1 MYRLLEH
8 NVLKNLLIKEEQM
21 RLSQQ
26 TQQLLSTI
34 EDRKDIDWID
44 VIAELQTKLIK
55 EELGEDA
62 TDDEIQHGLRFVTIF
77 LDII

>member
-8 NVLKNLLIKEEQM
+8 DVLKNLLIKEEQM

-26 TQQLLSTI
+26 TQQLLSNV
-34 EDRKDIDWID
+34 EDRKDIDWMD

-55 EELGEDA
+55 EEIGEDA
-62 TDDEIQHGLRFVTIF
+62 TEDEIQHGLK
-77 LDII
+77 